1 MALTTEL
8 FSREAEQ
15 AVIGGLFVSP
25 AELSRVA
32 EIIAVGDLGNETHRK
47 IYAAML
53 ALAKAGDPVDIV
65 TVAERLD
72 SDACLDDSD
81 MAYMAVMANTTPS
94 AANVLGYAEV
104 IRKYAQRRALL
115 RLAGQ
120 LSDWAQRER
129 DPEKILSDLRTAMD
143 AISSHQPT
151 KGLRA
156 LADIM
161 PEVLDALDERA
172 NRTQALLGQQT
183 GLPDLDRLLD
193 GLCDGRLYV
202 VAGRPSSGK
211 SVLGLQLAR
220 EAVLRDKR
228 VAFFS
233 LEMPASEVVHRLMAA
248 DIPLDLGRIQSARL
262 QPPEWDSVTTCVE
275 RLTPKTLWIDDSG
288 SLAIGDLL
296 SRTRRLHRAAPL
308 DLVVVD
314 YIGLLD
320 GERSGGDY
328 SNRVQEIGS
337 ITRAL
342 KQLAKELCC
351 PVVALSQLNRT
362 LEQRGDKRPILSDL
376 RESGSV
382 EQDADVVLMVYR
394 DELHNPN
401 SPDKNCAELIVRK
414 NRGGMIGTVPTVF
427 RGEHCQFLPLAGSLP
442 SREAPP
448 EAPKQSSGFCRRGPQ

>member
-1 MALTTEL
+1 MALATEL

-25 AELSRVA
+25 AELAGVA
-32 EIIAVGDLGNETHRK
+32 EIVAVSDLGNETHRK

-65 TVAERLD
+65 TVAEHLEG
-72 SDACLDDSD
+72 SACLDDGD
-81 MAYMAVMANTTPS
+81 MAYMALLARDTPS
-94 AANVLGYAEV
+94 AANVLCYAEV
-104 IRKYAQRRALL
+104 VRKYAQRRALL
-115 RLAGQ
+115 RLSGQ

-129 DPEKILSDLRTAMD
+129 DPEKILSDLRAAMD
-143 AISSHQPT
+143 VIASNQPT
-151 KGLRA
+151 RGLRS

-172 NRTQALLGQQT
+172 NRTQSLLGQQT

-220 EAVLRDKR
+220 EAALRDKR

-233 LEMPASEVVHRLMAA
+233 LEMPAAEVVHRLMAS
-248 DIPLDLGRIQSARL
+248 DIPLDLEKIQSARL
-262 QPPEWDSVTTCVE
+262 APHEWDSVTTCVE
-275 RLTPKTLWIDDSG
+275 RLTPKGLWVDDSG
-288 SLAIGDLL
+288 SLSIGEVV
-296 SRTRRLHRAAPL
+296 SRARRLHRSAPL
-308 DLVVVD
+308 GMVVVD

-320 GERSGGDY
+320 GEQRSGDY
-328 SNRVQEIGS
+328 SNRVQEIS
-337 ITRAL
+337 TITRAL

-362 LEQRGDKRPILSDL
+362 LEQRADKRPILSDL

-394 DELHNPN
+394 DELHNPD
-401 SPDKNCAELIVRK
+401 SPDKGCAELIVRK
-414 NRGGMIGTVPTVF
+414 NRGGKIGTVPAVF
-427 RGEHCQFLPLAGSLP
+427 KGEHCQFLPLAGSLP
-442 SREAPP
+442 SRDAPHEEP
-448 EAPKQSSGFCRRGPQ
+448 PKRSGFCRRGPQ

>member
-1 MALTTEL
+1 MALATEL

-25 AELSRVA
+25 AELAGVA
-32 EIIAVGDLGNETHRK
+32 EIVAVSDLGNETHRK

-65 TVAERLD
+65 TVAEHLEG
-72 SDACLDDSD
+72 SACLDDSD
-81 MAYMAVMANTTPS
+81 MAYMALLARDTPS
-94 AANVLGYAEV
+94 AANVLSYAEV
-104 IRKYAQRRALL
+104 VRKYAQRRALL
-115 RLAGQ
+115 RLSGQ

-129 DPEKILSDLRTAMD
+129 DPEKILSDLRAAMD
-143 AISSHQPT
+143 VIASNQPT
-151 KGLRA
+151 RGLRA

-183 GLPDLDRLLD
+183 GLQDLDRLLD

-220 EAVLRDKR
+220 EAVLRDQR

-233 LEMPASEVVHRLMAA
+233 LEMPAAEVVHRLMAS
-248 DIPLDLGRIQSARL
+248 DIPLDLEKIQSARL
-262 QPPEWDSVTTCVE
+262 EPHEWDSVTTCVE
-275 RLTPKTLWIDDSG
+275 RLTPKGLWVDDSG
-288 SLAIGDLL
+288 SLGIGDLV
-296 SRTRRLHRAAPL
+296 SRARRLHRSAPL
-308 DLVVVD
+308 GMVVVD

-320 GERSGGDY
+320 GERSGDY
-328 SNRVQEIGS
+328 SNRVQEIS
-337 ITRAL
+337 TITRAL

-362 LEQRGDKRPILSDL
+362 LEQRADKRPILSDL

-394 DELHNPN
+394 DELHNPDT
-401 SPDKNCAELIVRK
+401 PDKGCAELIVRK
-414 NRGGMIGTVPTVF
+414 NRGGKIGTVPTVF
-427 RGEHCQFLPLAGSLP
+427 RGEHCQFLPLAGALP
-442 SREAPP
+442 SRNAPP
-448 EAPKQSSGFCRRGPQ
+448 EEPPKRNGFCRRGPQ